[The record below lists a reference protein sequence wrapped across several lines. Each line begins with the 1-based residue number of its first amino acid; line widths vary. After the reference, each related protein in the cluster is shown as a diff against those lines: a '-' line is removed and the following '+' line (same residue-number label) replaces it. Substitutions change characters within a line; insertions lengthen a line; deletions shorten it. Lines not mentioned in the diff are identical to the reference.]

1 MYFIFIRRS
10 RRRRRYDLLTFICGF
25 RSCTFS
31 TTILLLITIDFRLI
45 MSSFHSLFLSIS
57 QDGRLNIIYAL
68 CECVVR
74 TDDLSFRHTCR
85 RVGGRFVT
93 TTTQQ
98 QHTKQKQR
106 RMLCIFSSSSFI
118 VVRCI
123 HIHTT
128 HTDTH
133 IIAHTHTHTQT
144 PHLLTSS
151 RCMAHKYVNEACFH
165 SFTLI

>member
-74 TDDLSFRHTCR
+74 TDDLRSTDIH
-85 RVGGRFVT
+85 VEEWAVVLS
-93 TTTQQ
+93 
-98 QHTKQKQR
+98 QR
-106 RMLCIFSSSSFI
+106 RQNNNTTNTNKQTKNAVYLFI
-118 VVRCI
+118 III
-123 HIHTT
+123 HRRSLYT
-128 HTDTH
+128 HTYNTYRYTH
-133 IIAHTHTHTQT
+133 IIAHTHTHKQT
-144 PHLLTSS
+144 PHYLLTSS
-151 RCMAHKYVNEACFH
+151 RRMA
-165 SFTLI
+165 

>member
-93 TTTQQ
+93 KRRHNKHTTTN
-98 QHTKQKQR
+98 KQKTKKKCR
-106 RMLCIFSSSSFI
+106 VSFHHHHSSSF
-118 VVRCI
+118 VVYTYI
-123 HIHTT
+123 QHIQIHTSS
-128 HTDTH
+128 
-133 IIAHTHTHTQT
+133 HTHTHTHKHHT
-144 PHLLTSS
+144 YLLHHDVWPIS
-151 RCMAHKYVNEACFH
+151 M
-165 SFTLI
+165 